1 MSIFHD
7 ATMTCSK
14 CGQETVIE
22 RSSSVNADVRPDLRA
37 AILDGSFQATD
48 CPKCG
53 ERLRLPPH
61 LTFVNFQHDT
71 WIAVEPAD
79 QIEDWD
85 AIEDK
90 ILPVYDRSF
99 GSGAPK
105 LVRDMTAQ
113 VRPRLVFGWP
123 ALREKLIAKDL
134 GLDDVTLEL
143 LKMAVMRNVNK
154 PPISDETELRLAGG
168 DEKALK
174 LIWYHQVSEQEM
186 AVLDVPRSAYD
197 DVVEDADAWAPVR
210 EKLEGVFLVDL
221 RRFIAGHATA

>member
-1 MSIFHD
+1 
-7 ATMTCSK
+7 
-14 CGQETVIE
+14 
-22 RSSSVNADVRPDLRA
+22 
-37 AILDGSFQATD
+37 
-48 CPKCG
+48 
-53 ERLRLPPH
+53 
-61 LTFVNFQHDT
+61 
-71 WIAVEPAD
+71 
-79 QIEDWD
+79 
-85 AIEDK
+85 
-90 ILPVYDRSF
+90 
-99 GSGAPK
+99 
-105 LVRDMTAQ
+105 MTAQ